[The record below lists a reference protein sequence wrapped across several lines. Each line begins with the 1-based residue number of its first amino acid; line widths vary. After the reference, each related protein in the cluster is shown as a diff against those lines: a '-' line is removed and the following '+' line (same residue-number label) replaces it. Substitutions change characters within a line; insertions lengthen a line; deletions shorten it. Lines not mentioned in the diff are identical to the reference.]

1 MIAKK
6 VAVALLVVPFVWA
19 AAFAAD
25 AAGKA
30 PQTLTPRQLLIKR
43 VTSVSLAKMPL
54 MRVLKRYSALSGL
67 TINADW
73 KALEAAGVTK
83 ETLVTLKTRPMR
95 FSKLLD
101 FTLSSI
107 ARKNRPLAWRLSGKE
122 VIISTQMQVLLR
134 GQVTRL
140 PLGLARDVP
149 VARSSGGAR
158 EINFKETPLNLV
170 IDFFRDL
177 AGVNFHVN
185 WRALESAGIT
195 KETPVTLKV
204 KDVSVGR
211 ALDLVL
217 DQLNVGHDRYNS
229 LYWVIDEGV
238 VQIATGESLDRTTR
252 VRVYDISDLLMV
264 VPNFTGPRIDLGN
277 ASTNG
282 GSGNTGNRSGGG
294 GFFSQSSD
302 TNTGTSSGTG
312 EEEDMGAQRQRIRDT
327 LIEII
332 KLSIG
337 ADMWAD
343 SGTGKGSIRILHN
356 QLIISQTPLGFKL
369 LEQAFRR

>member
-6 VAVALLVVPFVWA
+6 LVVALLVVPFVWA
-19 AAFAAD
+19 DVFAAD
-25 AAGKA
+25 AADKA
-30 PQTLTPRQLLIKR
+30 TQTLTPRQLLIKR

-54 MRVLKRYSALSGL
+54 MRVLNYYGELSGL
-67 TINADW
+67 TIDADW

-83 ETLVTLKTRPMR
+83 ETPVTLKTRPMR

-134 GQVTRL
+134 DQVARL
-140 PLGLARDVP
+140 PLGLPRELP

-177 AGVNFHVN
+177 ADANFHVN

-204 KDVSVGR
+204 TGVSVGR
-211 ALDLVL
+211 ALNLVL

-229 LYWVIDEGV
+229 IYWVIDEGV

-264 VPNFTGPRIDLGN
+264 VPNFTGPRIDLSN

-282 GSGNTGNRSGGG
+282 GSGNTGNQSGG
-294 GFFSQSSD
+294 GFFGQTSD
-302 TNTGTSSGTG
+302 NNTGTSSETG
-312 EEEDMGAQRQRIRDT
+312 GEEDMVAQRQRTRDT

-343 SGTGKGSIRILHN
+343 SGTGKGSIRILRN
-356 QLIISQTPLGFKL
+356 QLIISQTALGFKL
-369 LEQAFRR
+369 LEQSLGR